1 MNSRKF
7 FGALLVALGV
17 GYICQLLNIF
27 DFSTIIS
34 TWWPLIII
42 IIGFMQLFKKSTSKT
57 GAIIL
62 IAIGTII
69 QLNKLETNIHI
80 GEFFWP
86 VILIL
91 IGLKVLI
98 PHSTFKNANEVT
110 DDIID
115 YFVAFSGI
123 NVKVFSSNFR
133 GGSITALFGG
143 GDIDLRNAVLSN
155 EGAVIDA
162 FAAFG
167 GVDIKV
173 PTDWKV
179 VTTGFPIFGGFENKT
194 NTSATSAVLNTSQ
207 VLKVRCT
214 AIFGGIDIKN

>member
-34 TWWPLIII
+34 KWWPLIII

-57 GAIIL
+57 GAIII
-62 IAIGTII
+62 IAIGAII

-98 PHSTFKNANEVT
+98 PNSTFKNANEVT

-143 GDIDLRNAVLSN
+143 GDIDLRNAVLPN

-167 GVDIKV
+167 GLDIKV
-173 PTDWKV
+173 PVDWKV

-194 NTSATSAVLNTSQ
+194 NTSAVLNDSP
-207 VLKVRCT
+207 VLKVRCI